1 MDTLIQDMRYGIRR
15 IVRSPAFSA
24 TVVLTLALGIGA
36 NTAIFSLVDALL
48 LRSLP
53 YEQPSELAT
62 VYHLY
67 PSLNGLEA
75 PVSASG
81 FRTYGERLRS
91 FESIAVQSGWAANLT
106 GTGEPERLR
115 ASRVSADWFGTYG
128 AVAVEG
134 RTFRQD
140 EDIPGANRVVVLSD
154 GLWKRRFGARLDI
167 LGSVIQLNG
176 EPYEIVGV
184 MGDDFHDFF
193 YSRAELWTPLALTPD
208 QLASGATNE
217 WLAFTGRVRQGTS
230 LEAAAEELRL
240 LAESLKQE
248 NAGTYPDDWSLRLEG
263 LEDHARSDVRTTL
276 FVLLGAVGFVLL
288 IACANVANLQLARA
302 ASRQREAAV
311 RRAIGAPRH
320 RLVRQLLTESVLL
333 GIAGGAL
340 GLLLSLWGVRGLTAL
355 LPPAE
360 QAATDVRIDTTVL
373 VFTLLVS
380 IGAGLLFGLVPA
392 LQLSRANAHDALR
405 EGGRSG
411 ADRGAHL
418 TRRIL
423 VVAEIAL
430 ALALLTGAGLMI
442 RSVGR
447 LQDVNPGF
455 RAQNVLTFNLFRPSP
470 SDTTMAS
477 LRQYYR
483 RVLEE
488 ITARPGVIAAGGTSV
503 LPFSGN
509 WSTGSFNVEGYTT
522 PDGQPR
528 PWGDIRI
535 ATPGYA
541 EALGIPLV
549 RGRWFTEFD
558 TEGAARV
565 IVVDEDLANRYWPG
579 EDAIGKRITRGDPAN
594 PDATWYEVVG
604 VVGHTMHEGLDA
616 DPRVQLYFSADQI
629 PPGSLNIVVRTQ
641 QTPEN
646 ATAAVRQAVRS
657 ADPDVPLANL
667 ATMEELIE
675 RSIGNRAVFMTLLG
689 VFAALA
695 LALASLGIYGVM
707 SYVVA
712 QRSREIG
719 VRMALGARAGDVLRM
734 VMGQGLVVVG
744 AGIALGLLGSLGL
757 TGLLRNQLFGTEAT
771 DPVTFIAVCVV
782 IAGVALAAMLLP
794 ARRAT
799 RLDPVRALRQE

>member
-1 MDTLIQDMRYGIRR
+1 
-15 IVRSPAFSA
+15 
-24 TVVLTLALGIGA
+24 
-36 NTAIFSLVDALL
+36 
-48 LRSLP
+48 
-53 YEQPSELAT
+53 
-62 VYHLY
+62 
-67 PSLNGLEA
+67 
-75 PVSASG
+75 
-81 FRTYGERLRS
+81 
-91 FESIAVQSGWAANLT
+91 
-106 GTGEPERLR
+106 
-115 ASRVSADWFGTYG
+115 
-128 AVAVEG
+128 
-134 RTFRQD
+134 
-140 EDIPGANRVVVLSD
+140 
-154 GLWKRRFGARLDI
+154 
-167 LGSVIQLNG
+167 
-176 EPYEIVGV
+176 
-184 MGDDFHDFF
+184 
-193 YSRAELWTPLALTPD
+193 
-208 QLASGATNE
+208 
-217 WLAFTGRVRQGTS
+217 VRQGTS

>member
-1 MDTLIQDMRYGIRR
+1 
-15 IVRSPAFSA
+15 
-24 TVVLTLALGIGA
+24 
-36 NTAIFSLVDALL
+36 
-48 LRSLP
+48 
-53 YEQPSELAT
+53 
-62 VYHLY
+62 
-67 PSLNGLEA
+67 
-75 PVSASG
+75 
-81 FRTYGERLRS
+81 
-91 FESIAVQSGWAANLT
+91 
-106 GTGEPERLR
+106 
-115 ASRVSADWFGTYG
+115 
-128 AVAVEG
+128 
-134 RTFRQD
+134 
-140 EDIPGANRVVVLSD
+140 
-154 GLWKRRFGARLDI
+154 
-167 LGSVIQLNG
+167 
-176 EPYEIVGV
+176 
-184 MGDDFHDFF
+184 
-193 YSRAELWTPLALTPD
+193 
-208 QLASGATNE
+208 
-217 WLAFTGRVRQGTS
+217 
-230 LEAAAEELRL
+230 
-240 LAESLKQE
+240 
-248 NAGTYPDDWSLRLEG
+248 
-263 LEDHARSDVRTTL
+263 
-276 FVLLGAVGFVLL
+276 
-288 IACANVANLQLARA
+288 
-302 ASRQREAAV
+302 
-311 RRAIGAPRH
+311 
-320 RLVRQLLTESVLL
+320 
-333 GIAGGAL
+333 
-340 GLLLSLWGVRGLTAL
+340 
-355 LPPAE
+355 
-360 QAATDVRIDTTVL
+360 
-373 VFTLLVS
+373 
-380 IGAGLLFGLVPA
+380 
-392 LQLSRANAHDALR
+392 
-405 EGGRSG
+405 
-411 ADRGAHL
+411 
-418 TRRIL
+418 
-423 VVAEIAL
+423 
-430 ALALLTGAGLMI
+430 
-442 RSVGR
+442 
-447 LQDVNPGF
+447 VNPGF

-695 LALASLGIYGVM
+695 LALASLGIYGV
-707 SYVVA
+707 A